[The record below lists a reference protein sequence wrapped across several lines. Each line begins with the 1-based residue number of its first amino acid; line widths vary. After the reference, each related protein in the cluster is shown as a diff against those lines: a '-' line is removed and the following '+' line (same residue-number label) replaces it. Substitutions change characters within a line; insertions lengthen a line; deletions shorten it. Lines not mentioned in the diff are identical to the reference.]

1 MYLIYSIIPGSLPK
15 TNPISCVPIDK
26 TESEKFKT
34 LLSMILNLV
43 NKINI
48 GDESGPIVD
57 GFTLDSLTKL
67 SEVCQ

>member
-1 MYLIYSIIPGSLPK
+1 M
-15 TNPISCVPIDK
+15 PIDK